1 MGNYYTY
8 RAEFTQEKL
17 DIKYVN
23 KNYDDLKHLVTLFE
37 DSSDSEYIS
46 VNSKNWD
53 MVKDVCSL
61 SADNPDIKF
70 IVYSEDEDS
79 DILRKVIFLNGKA
92 ALSIG
97 QIVYSEVKES
107 DFIEPNE
114 EWNFNKFNQD

>member
-1 MGNYYTY
+1 
-8 RAEFTQEKL
+8 
-17 DIKYVN
+17 
-23 KNYDDLKHLVTLFE
+23 
-37 DSSDSEYIS
+37 
-46 VNSKNWD
+46 

-70 IVYSEDEDS
+70 IVYSEEEDS
-79 DILRKVIFLNGKA
+79 DILRKAIFLNGKV

-114 EWNFNKFNQD
+114 KWNFNKFNQD